1 MKVHRIKAMVVAVVG
16 LGLSTVTTGTA
27 LAADKVVYQL
37 GWIPSGANG
46 IEYFGKA
53 DGYFSKAQLD
63 VEIRS
68 GNGSS
73 DALTRVAAGS
83 ADMTAVGIDAV
94 FAAVARQK
102 LPVRIIYSIY
112 NKKPDSIH
120 VSASAPIRNLKDL
133 AGKSLATSVYSSV
146 NVVWPLFLQK
156 NGVDPASVKLMK
168 VDAGTLAPLIAS
180 GQVDGALDWV
190 TSAPGAASVLKSA
203 GKSLRELKWSDYG
216 YDGYGYVIVAN
227 ETFLKEKPE
236 VARRFLDA
244 FRKASMVAV
253 ANPAAVGI
261 AIAKVVPGLDAKVA
275 GDEFGASVPL
285 IDNEITKK
293 DGWGSFSAERVRT
306 TWDWVAKSQGLPG
319 SALDPMSVID
329 MKFLPASK

>member
-1 MKVHRIKAMVVAVVG
+1 MKVHRIKAMVAA
-16 LGLSTVTTGTA
+16 LA
-27 LAADKVVYQL
+27 LAALATGPALAADKIDKVVYQL

-46 IEYFGKA
+46 IEYLGKA
-53 DGYFSKAQLD
+53 DGYFSRALLD

-94 FAAVARQK
+94 FAAAARQK

-112 NKKPDSIH
+112 NKKPDAIH
-120 VSASAPIRNLKDL
+120 VAAASPIHNLKDL
-133 AGKSLATSVYSSV
+133 AGKRLATSVYSSV

-156 NGVDPASVKLMK
+156 NGVDPASVRLMK
-168 VDAGTLAPLIAS
+168 VDAGTLAPLVAS

-203 GKSLRELKWSDYG
+203 GKSLREIKWSEYG

-227 ETFLKEKPE
+227 ENFLKQKPE
-236 VARRFLDA
+236 VARHFLDA
-244 FRKASMVAV
+244 YRKASMAAV
-253 ANPAAVGI
+253 ANPSAVGS
-261 AIAKVVPGLDAKVA
+261 AMARVVPGLDAKVA
-275 GDEFGASVPL
+275 GEEFSASIPL
-285 IDNEITKK
+285 IENEITRK
-293 DGWGSFSAERVRT
+293 DGWGAFDAARVRA
-306 TWDWVAKSQGLPG
+306 TWDWVARSQGLPG
-319 SALDPMSVID
+319 NALDPMSVID
-329 MKFLPASK
+329 AKYLPASK

>member
-1 MKVHRIKAMVVAVVG
+1 MKVHRFKARVVA
-16 LGLSTVTTGTA
+16 LGLCAATTGPA

-53 DGYFSKAQLD
+53 DGYFGKAQLD

-112 NKKPDSIH
+112 NKKPDAIH
-120 VSASAPIRNLKDL
+120 VAAGSPIHNLKDL
-133 AGKSLATSVYSSV
+133 PGKTIATSVYSSV
-146 NVVWPLFLQK
+146 NVVWPLLLQK

-168 VDAGTLAPLIAS
+168 VDSGTLAPLIAS

-190 TSAPGAASVLKSA
+190 TSAPGSASVLKGA
-203 GKSLRELKWSDYG
+203 GKTLREIKWSDYG

-227 ETFLKEKPE
+227 EKFLKEKPD

-244 FRKASMVAV
+244 YRKASMVAV
-253 ANPAAVGI
+253 TNPSAVG
-261 AIAKVVPGLDAKVA
+261 AAMAKTVSGLDAKVA
-275 GDEFGASVPL
+275 GEEFSASIPL
-285 IDNEITKK
+285 IDNEMTRK
-293 DGWGSFSAERVRT
+293 DGWGGFSPDRVKM
-306 TWDWVAKSQGLPG
+306 TWEWVAKSQGLPVN
-319 SALDPMSVID
+319 ALDPMSIID
-329 MKFLPASK
+329 IKYLLPSR

>member
-1 MKVHRIKAMVVAVVG
+1 MRKHRLNAMVVAVG
-16 LGLSTVTTGTA
+16 LLAGVMGTA
-27 LAADKVVYQL
+27 RAADKIIYQL

-46 IEYFGKA
+46 IEYLGKA

-73 DALTRVAAGS
+73 DAITRVASGS

-94 FAAVARQK
+94 YAAIAQQK
-102 LPVRIIYSIY
+102 LPIKVIYSIY

-120 VSASAPIRNLKDL
+120 LIESLPVKSLKDL
-133 AGKSLATSVYSSV
+133 AGKKLATSVYSSV

-168 VDAGTLAPLIAS
+168 VDAGALAPLIAS

-190 TSAPGAASVLKSA
+190 TSAPTAASVMKAA
-203 GKSLRELKWSDYG
+203 GKSLRVLKWSDYG

-227 ETFLKEKPE
+227 EHFLKEKPE
-236 VARRFLDA
+236 LAKRFLDA
-244 FRKASMVAV
+244 FNKASVAAV
-253 ANPAAVGI
+253 ANPTAVGT
-261 AIAKVVPGLDAKVA
+261 AMAKIVPGLDAKVA
-275 GDEFGASVPL
+275 GEEFGASVSL
-285 IDNEITKK
+285 IDNEISKK
-293 DGWGSFSAERVRT
+293 DGRGNFSPERVNA
-306 TWDWVAKSQGLPG
+306 TWDWVAKSQGL
-319 SALDPMSVID
+319 SSNVLDPMVVID
-329 MKFLPASK
+329 TRYLPGGR